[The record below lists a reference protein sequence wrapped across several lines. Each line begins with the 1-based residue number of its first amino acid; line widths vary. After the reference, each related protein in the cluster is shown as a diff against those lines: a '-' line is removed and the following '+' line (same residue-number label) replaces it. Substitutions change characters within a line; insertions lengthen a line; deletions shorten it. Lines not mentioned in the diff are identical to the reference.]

1 MLVAS
6 LGSLHGLGRYR
17 LKGETSK
24 QPGRGPKLQDC
35 PHHPVTEDG

>member
-6 LGSLHGLGRYR
+6 LGSLYGLGGYR
-17 LKGETSK
+17 VKRGTSK
-24 QPGRGPKLQDC
+24 QPGRGPKLRDC